1 MTGLIVVLVTVAA
14 VAAFGLYRLA
24 TDGRAPRAVAG
35 DGPRLAAADLG
46 QELGAT
52 ATLVQF
58 SSTVCAPC
66 RTTHA
71 LLSDLSGRDAAVQH
85 VDINAEERL
94 DLAERFGILR
104 TPTVL
109 VLDGAGTV
117 RQRITGAPGKP
128 EVLAALAAVQP
139 AA

>member
-1 MTGLIVVLVTVAA
+1 MTGFIVLLVTVAA
-14 VAAFGLYRLA
+14 VAAFGLYRRT
-24 TDGRAPRAVAG
+24 TDGRARAVAE
-35 DGPRLAAADLG
+35 DAPRLAAADLG
-46 QELGAT
+46 SELGSS

-71 LLSDLSGRDAAVQH
+71 LLSDLTARDGDVQH

-117 RQRITGAPGKP
+117 RHRITGAPRKP
-128 EVLAALAAVQP
+128 EVLAALAAVRP

>member
-1 MTGLIVVLVTVAA
+1 MKE
-14 VAAFGLYRLA
+14 A
-24 TDGRAPRAVAG
+24 TH
-35 DGPRLAAADLG
+35 
-46 QELGAT
+46 QELVMAARFEQLAQVQMAVGSA

-71 LLSDLSGRDAAVQH
+71 LLSDLSGDDTAVRH
-85 VDINAEERL
+85 IDINAEERL

-117 RQRITGAPGKP
+117 RHRITGAPRKP
-128 EVLAALAAVQP
+128 DVLAALEAVRP